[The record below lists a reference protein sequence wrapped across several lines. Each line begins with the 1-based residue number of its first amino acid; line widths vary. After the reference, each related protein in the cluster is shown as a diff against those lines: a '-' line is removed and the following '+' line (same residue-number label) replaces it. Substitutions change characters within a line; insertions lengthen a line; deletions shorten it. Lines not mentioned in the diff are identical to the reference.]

1 MFDDTTRNLPK
12 LLLSHLVI
20 EDNDEA
26 SFKEVLRHGYVDS
39 VATSK
44 NRVVA
49 NEFIGNSRGYKSF
62 VDLAKNEVLFFSV
75 PFACGF
81 TATIDGSPTNICKAN
96 LCLQALKV
104 PQGKHTIVVTY
115 FPPGLKTGVCISV
128 IGLLLLMLI
137 LWSDMREKRRNR

>member
-1 MFDDTTRNLPK
+1 MKGRDNQKKNMALLYRLSDGK
-12 LLLSHLVI
+12 LI
-20 EDNDEA
+20 QTYDNY
-26 SFKEVLRHGYVDS
+26 F
-39 VATSK
+39 
-44 NRVVA
+44 N
-49 NEFIGNSRGYKSF
+49 

-81 TATIDGSPTNICKAN
+81 TATIDGSPTNIYKAN